1 MYILYYIIL
10 YYIILH
16 YITLHIYYITLHYII
31 LYIIYYIIYM
41 YIYTHYSDMMHGF
54 LLELRQ
60 RLDQAAICADSD
72 GAEAGTRCKNCVGK
86 NHMAMITTMI

>member
-1 MYILYYIIL
+1 
-10 YYIILH
+10 
-16 YITLHIYYITLHYII
+16 
-31 LYIIYYIIYM
+31 M